1 MQKRGFSQ
9 ESLKL
14 IACLTMLVDHIGAL
28 LMPQYMW
35 MRAIGRLS
43 FPIYCFMLAEGVH
56 YTKNPLKYGLRLFVC
71 MIISEIAF
79 DYALFGMISWDYQN
93 VMVAL
98 LIGFLLGMCMKQVNQ
113 PLFQLLLVVPFAL
126 IAEWA
131 RVDYGGLGVALMAM
145 FMLTRDVP
153 YARILQTVALMAIC
167 YLLDETVIV
176 IAGFAMR
183 LQLLAVFA
191 MVPIALYSGRKVTS
205 SKALQWAFYLFY
217 PVHLMII
224 YFILVQM
231 GYA

>member
-1 MQKRGFSQ
+1 
-9 ESLKL
+9 
-14 IACLTMLVDHIGAL
+14 
-28 LMPQYMW
+28 
-35 MRAIGRLS
+35 
-43 FPIYCFMLAEGVH
+43 
-56 YTKNPLKYGLRLFVC
+56 
-71 MIISEIAF
+71 
-79 DYALFGMISWDYQN
+79 
-93 VMVAL
+93 
-98 LIGFLLGMCMKQVNQ
+98 MKQVNQ

-191 MVPIALYSGRKVTS
+191 MVPIALYSGRKVTN

-224 YFILVQM
+224 YFILVKM

>member
-43 FPIYCFMLAEGVH
+43 FPIYCFMLAEGVY

-131 RVDYGGLGVALMAM
+131 RVDYGGLGVALMA
-145 FMLTRDVP
+145 
-153 YARILQTVALMAIC
+153 IC

-191 MVPIALYSGRKVTS
+191 MVPIALYSGRKVTN

-224 YFILVQM
+224 YFILVKM

>member
-1 MQKRGFSQ
+1 
-9 ESLKL
+9 
-14 IACLTMLVDHIGAL
+14 
-28 LMPQYMW
+28 
-35 MRAIGRLS
+35 
-43 FPIYCFMLAEGVH
+43 
-56 YTKNPLKYGLRLFVC
+56 
-71 MIISEIAF
+71 
-79 DYALFGMISWDYQN
+79 
-93 VMVAL
+93 
-98 LIGFLLGMCMKQVNQ
+98 
-113 PLFQLLLVVPFAL
+113 
-126 IAEWA
+126 
-131 RVDYGGLGVALMAM
+131 MAM

-191 MVPIALYSGRKVTS
+191 MVPIALYSGRKVTN

-224 YFILVQM
+224 YFILVKM